1 MYIINMKKFELI
13 QFVDGSFS
21 LDVTA
26 SPTEDTVWLNKD
38 QIASL
43 FERDRSV
50 ITRHIQAIFKEG
62 ELDAKRV
69 CAKNAQTGSDG
80 KTYQVDYYNL
90 DVIISLDFALNREEV
105 CSSANGLIMSSEI
118 S

>member
-13 QFVDGSFS
+13 RYVDGSFS
-21 LDVTA
+21 LDITV

-69 CAKNAQTGSDG
+69 C
-80 KTYQVDYYNL
+80 
-90 DVIISLDFALNREEV
+90 
-105 CSSANGLIMSSEI
+105 
-118 S
+118 